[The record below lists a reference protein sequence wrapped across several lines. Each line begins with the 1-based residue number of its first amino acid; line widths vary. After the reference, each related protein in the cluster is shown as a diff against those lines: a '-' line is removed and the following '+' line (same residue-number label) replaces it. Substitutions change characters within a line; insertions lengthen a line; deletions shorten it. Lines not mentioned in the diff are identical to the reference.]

1 MIKLRLQQLGLVT
14 LGAVVAVVM
23 IMLGLWQMQVFEDQG
38 QEGAIAR
45 MNEPA
50 VPLEGVASP
59 GTEITEGYGRTVT
72 FQATY
77 DTDDQLLV
85 PLQDEPGTY
94 RVLTRALT
102 TEGTLVPVVRGET
115 HSPTPPPPPPGRLE
129 QHGVLLASDA
139 SAPGDLPTGQISSV
153 YLPVLVQ
160 RWQDPMIAGYVTL
173 PAELATQQG
182 LEPATPDLPS
192 GRGSG
197 QNFGYALQWW
207 VFAASAL
214 GFSVYLATYI
224 GRAAERR
231 RLADLGLIA
240 QDEIGP
246 DPGRMS

>member
-1 MIKLRLQQLGLVT
+1 MIKLRLQQLALVA
-14 LGAVVAVVM
+14 LGTVVAAVM

-45 MNEPA
+45 MDEPA
-50 VPLEGVASP
+50 VALDGVASP
-59 GTEITEGYGRTVT
+59 GEEITDGYGRTVT
-72 FQATY
+72 FAATY
-77 DTDDQLLV
+77 DNDDQLLV
-85 PLQDEPGTY
+85 PVEDEPGSY

-102 TEGTLVPVVRGET
+102 PEGTLVPVVRGET
-115 HSPTPPPPPPGRLE
+115 HSPTPPAPPTGEVE
-129 QHGVLLASDA
+129 QHGVLLASDS
-139 SAPGDLPTGQISSV
+139 SAPGDLPADQIGSV
-153 YLPVLVQ
+153 YLPALVQ
-160 RWQDPMIAGYVTL
+160 RWTEPMVAGYVTL
-173 PAELATQQG
+173 PADLAAAQG
-182 LEPATPDLPS
+182 LDPATPDLPS

-214 GFSVYLATYI
+214 GFSIYLATYI